1 MNENDGVIRDAR
13 QLGTPKMVIL
23 GLQHLFAMFGA
34 TILVPILIGSFFRD
48 AVGEAPTTGLTVAVT
63 LFCAGVGTL
72 IFHVCGK
79 MKVPAFLGS
88 SFAFLGGFSTIANLN
103 KGIYETMSANEKAAY
118 ACGGIVVAGLLYLV
132 LALII
137 RFVGVKRV
145 MRFLPPVVTGPVIIC
160 IGLSLAGSAISNAQT
175 NWFLALIALVTI
187 IVFNI
192 WGKGMFRIIPILM
205 GVVIAY
211 VCALIMHMIGMKNPD
226 GSAILAFGAVAK
238 ASFIGLPKFQFAKF
252 DLTAILVMAP
262 ISIACRRYLRHLRND
277 RQQFPCG
284 SGT

>member
-160 IGLSLAGSAISNAQT
+160 IGLSISGVKACSGSS
-175 NWFLALIALVTI
+175 
-187 IVFNI
+187 
-192 WGKGMFRIIPILM
+192 R
-205 GVVIAY
+205 
-211 VCALIMHMIGMKNPD
+211 
-226 GSAILAFGAVAK
+226 S
-238 ASFIGLPKFQFAKF
+238 
-252 DLTAILVMAP
+252 
-262 ISIACRRYLRHLRND
+262 
-277 RQQFPCG
+277 
-284 SGT
+284 